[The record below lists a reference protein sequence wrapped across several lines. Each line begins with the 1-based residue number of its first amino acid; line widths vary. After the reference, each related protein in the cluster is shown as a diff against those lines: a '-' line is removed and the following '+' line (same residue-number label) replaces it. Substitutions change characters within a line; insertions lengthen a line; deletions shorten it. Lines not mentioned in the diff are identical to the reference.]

1 MKKLTQLVTPLAA
14 AVLMFGA
21 STFAPAQ
28 NGMQNNTIV
37 KEAAQ
42 DWSAPPAGSE
52 QAKQGY
58 RDGIQAAKLDT
69 MVKRKIDAKASHLY
83 AHPPV
88 KGNDAVNEYRQS
100 FEAGYNTALAH
111 TAAS

>member
-1 MKKLTQLVTPLAA
+1 MKKLTQLVTPLVA
-14 AVLMFGA
+14 AVWMLGA

-28 NGMQNNTIV
+28 NAMQNNPIV

-42 DWSAPPAGSE
+42 DWSTPPAGSQ

-58 RDGIQAAKLDT
+58 KDGIEAAKLDT